1 MRYLIASLIILITSV
16 FIYTD
21 CCDLRK
27 KIALAIYSDFAK
39 ELQDK
44 NKKIEELEEKYKSS
58 QDELEK
64 RKNNI
69 KNLYK

>member
-16 FIYTD
+16 FVYTD

-44 NKKIEELEEKYKSS
+44 NKKIEEVWEKIDSYKKK
-58 QDELEK
+58 LEK
-64 RKNNI
+64 RI
-69 KNLYK
+69 KDLYKGE

>member
-16 FIYTD
+16 FVYTD

-44 NKKIEELEEKYKSS
+44 NKKIEELDRKSVV
-58 QDELEK
+58 
-64 RKNNI
+64 
-69 KNLYK
+69 